1 MFLKFFLVYKEPFSY
16 NVPLLDIALM
26 SLDINFSIM
35 KTKKKNIRSKNVIF
49 NKKVMY
55 KDNEEKDLVG
65 IYMK

>member
-1 MFLKFFLVYKEPFSY
+1 
-16 NVPLLDIALM
+16 M

-55 KDNEEKDLVG
+55 KDNEEKYLVG